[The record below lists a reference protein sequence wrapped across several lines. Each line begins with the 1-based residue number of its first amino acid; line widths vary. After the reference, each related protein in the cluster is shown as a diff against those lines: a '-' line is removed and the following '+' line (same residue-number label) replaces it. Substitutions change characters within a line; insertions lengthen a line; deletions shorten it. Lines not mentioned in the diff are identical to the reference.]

1 MRGMQREADTQQTT
15 TLPASVRSCAML
27 VFSTCVLLHAYITL
41 LTVGLAVT
49 WRGIVGGPAILR
61 RGVPLACGG
70 SSRTLGSSYGLI
82 GLARRDINWFNRG
95 NRRD

>member
-1 MRGMQREADTQQTT
+1 MRGMQRETDTQQTT

-27 VFSTCVLLHAYITL
+27 VFSTCVLLHAYITP
-41 LTVGLAVT
+41 LTVGLTVT
-49 WRGIVGGPAILR
+49 WREIVGPPAIVW

-70 SSRTLGSSYGLI
+70 CSRTLGSSYGLI
-82 GLARRDINWFNRG
+82 GITRRDINWFNRG